1 MEPTLP
7 GAQGELFPEYTTTD
21 QIRRAEDARVGYGN
35 HESLYFYNE
44 PTSREN
50 TTVSDPYTVTR
61 DRLTTRDIQPQR
73 VNEWYLLVDRG
84 RIIGLRMNGTDI
96 PTDTI
101 SMQSEPG
108 GLTVINM
115 SVLITPGRDILGM
128 TNLVQENRTKL
139 VESAPKA
146 FNGVSSKTRFIDV

>member
-7 GAQGELFPEYTTTD
+7 STQGELFLEYETID
-21 QIRRAEDARVGYGN
+21 QIQRAEEARVGYGI
-35 HESLYFYNE
+35 ETFSPY
-44 PTSREN
+44 RERPSSN
-50 TTVSDPYTVTR
+50 TTISYDPYTVTH
-61 DRLTTRDIQPQR
+61 DRLTTRERQPER
-73 VNEWYLLVDRG
+73 MNEWYLVVDRG

-146 FNGVSSKTRFIDV
+146 FDDVSNKTRFIDV

>member
-1 MEPTLP
+1 
-7 GAQGELFPEYTTTD
+7 
-21 QIRRAEDARVGYGN
+21 
-35 HESLYFYNE
+35 
-44 PTSREN
+44 
-50 TTVSDPYTVTR
+50 
-61 DRLTTRDIQPQR
+61 
-73 VNEWYLLVDRG
+73 
-84 RIIGLRMNGTDI
+84 MNGTDI

-146 FNGVSSKTRFIDV
+146 FDDVSNKTRFIDV